1 MRLVCLV
8 PILCV
13 IITLSHV
20 MAQLTL
26 ESARGKMKLKNFLHL
41 HKHRLAVKPL
51 ASFEVAKE
59 MKCTASCTKSEEC
72 FSFNVKRLT
81 ANSFLCE
88 LLNTSKYID
97 AENLTRDN
105 SFSHY
110 YLQVLNGFI
119 IFFHN
124 RHSPYFWLT
133 KKTTC

>member
-1 MRLVCLV
+1 
-8 PILCV
+8 
-13 IITLSHV
+13 

-26 ESARGKMKLKNFLHL
+26 ESGRGKMKIKNFLHL
-41 HKHRLAVKPL
+41 HKHRLDVKPL

-97 AENLTRDN
+97 AENLTQDN

-124 RHSPYFWLT
+124 RHSPNFWLT